1 MFCYAQD
8 YEPPSN
14 VFSNFMEIEQAN
26 IKQSRI
32 IPLTIP
38 SMQERREVLHV
49 TDDRQTKKEVSGNK
63 QRTDSK
69 QSVLFP
75 NISL

>member
-38 SMQERREVLHV
+38 SMQERRKVFHV
-49 TDDRQTKKEVSGNK
+49 TDDRQTK
-63 QRTDSK
+63 
-69 QSVLFP
+69 
-75 NISL
+75 

>member
-1 MFCYAQD
+1 MIYKKTISEFLKKLKMFCYAQD

-14 VFSNFMEIEQAN
+14 VFSNYMEIEQAN

-38 SMQERREVLHV
+38 SMQERREVFHV
-49 TDDRQTKKEVSGNK
+49 TDNRQTK
-63 QRTDSK
+63 
-69 QSVLFP
+69 
-75 NISL
+75 